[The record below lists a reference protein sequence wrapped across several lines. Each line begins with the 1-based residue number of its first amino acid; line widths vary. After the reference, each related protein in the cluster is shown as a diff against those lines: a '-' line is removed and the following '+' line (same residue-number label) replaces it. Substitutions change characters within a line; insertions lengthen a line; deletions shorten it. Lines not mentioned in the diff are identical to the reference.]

1 MSQFFQVMGGSRA
14 DRTGGSKEE
23 KVELMLGASGQI
35 RMAWS
40 LESGV
45 LRACYR
51 YRQLMATAIIA
62 DIWRLV
68 GFLELIICVALLLLG
83 SVSEGRE
90 KDPSWS
96 GYYKDNGTHYLL
108 YGKPEDITPTSNF
121 GNISSNPF
129 INALEAQESFPT
141 RIVNGK
147 RIPCTEAPFQG
158 SLHYEG
164 YFVCGCVIIN
174 KIWILTAHHCFFG
187 PPEKYTVRVGSD
199 QQRRGGQLRHVKK
212 IVALAAYDD
221 YTMRHD
227 LAMMK
232 LRSPV
237 YFGKCVRPVKLPS
250 TKTTKF
256 PKKFV
261 VSGWGLTSANAQNVQ
276 RYLRRVQLDYVKRS
290 KCQKM
295 YKKAGLK
302 VYKDM
307 ICASRTSKDSC
318 SGDSGGP
325 LTSSGVLYGIVSWG
339 IGCANKNYPGVYVN
353 CKRYVPW
360 IKKVIHKY

>member
-1 MSQFFQVMGGSRA
+1 MYQR
-14 DRTGGSKEE
+14 
-23 KVELMLGASGQI
+23 
-35 RMAWS
+35 S
-40 LESGV
+40 LE
-45 LRACYR
+45 
-51 YRQLMATAIIA
+51 
-62 DIWRLV
+62 LV
-68 GFLELIICVALLLLG
+68 ICAALLLLG
-83 SVSEGRE
+83 YGSEGRE
-90 KDPSWS
+90 RDPSWS

-108 YGKPEDITPTSNF
+108 YGKPQDIAPTPNF

-129 INALEAQESFPT
+129 INALEARENFPT

-174 KIWILTAHHCFFG
+174 NIWVLTAHHCFFG
-187 PPEKYTVRVGSD
+187 PPGKYTVRVGSD
-199 QQRRGGQLRHVKK
+199 EQRRGGQLRHVRT
-212 IVALAAYDD
+212 IVALGSYDD
-221 YTMRHD
+221 YTMQHD

-250 TKTTKF
+250 PKTTTF

-261 VSGWGLTSANAQNVQ
+261 VSGWGLTSASAQNVQ

-290 KCQKM
+290 KCKKM
-295 YKKAGLK
+295 YKKAGLQI
-302 VYKDM
+302 YKDM
-307 ICASRTSKDSC
+307 ICASRKSKDSC

-325 LTSSGVLYGIVSWG
+325 LTSSGVLYGVVSWG
-339 IGCANKNYPGVYVN
+339 VGCANKNYPGVYVN
-353 CKRYVPW
+353 VKRYVPW
-360 IKKVIHKY
+360 IKKVIHNH